1 MLKNHVVMNDMDN
14 MFNSG
19 YDFSK
24 LKNKNILITG
34 ATGMLAS
41 YYLGFLVYLNRNHG
55 YNINIYALARNKE
68 KLDSVLD
75 DYKDDVNY
83 VIQDVT
89 KPIEIDGDLDYI
101 IHMASSAN
109 PKTLVSNP
117 VSIIDANV
125 IGTKN
130 VLELAKEKNAEVLFT
145 STREIYG
152 KVDDKDEVLE
162 TDMGILDNSIVR
174 SCYPESKRLAEN
186 MIVSY
191 GYQYDVDFKIARLA
205 HSYGPGMIIHDDGRI
220 MADLLSNVINGENIV
235 LKSSGDALRAF
246 CYVSD
251 ATLALLLITLS
262 DKKNEIYNVSNET
275 EEISIRNLAEKLIS
289 MYPERNLELVF
300 DIDKDSA
307 TKYVNFK
314 RTRLNDDKLYSLGFN
329 PQTSLEDGIRN
340 TVSYEESKKVY
351 TKK

>member
-1 MLKNHVVMNDMDN
+1 MLNNQIVMNDMEN
-14 MFNSG
+14 IFNYGS
-19 YDFSK
+19 DFSK
-24 LKNKNILITG
+24 LKNKSILITG

-41 YYLGFLVYLNRNHG
+41 YYLGFLLYLNKYHN
-55 YNINIYALARNKE
+55 YNIKIYALARNEE
-68 KLDSVLD
+68 KLDKVVD
-75 DYKDDVNY
+75 DYKENVNY
-83 VIQDVT
+83 IVQDVT
-89 KPIEIDGDLDYI
+89 KPIKIDDNIDYI

-109 PKTLVSNP
+109 PKTLVNNP

-130 VLELAKEKNAEVLFT
+130 VLELAKDKNAEVLFT

-152 KVDDKDEVLE
+152 KIENRDEIKE
-162 TDMGILDNSIVR
+162 NDMGILDNSIVR

-191 GYQYDVDFKIARLA
+191 GYQYNVNYKIARIA

-220 MADLLSNVINGENIV
+220 MSDLLSNIINNENIV

-251 ATLALLLITLS
+251 ATLALLLITVS
-262 DKKNEIYNVSNET
+262 DKNNEIYNVSNET
-275 EEISIRNLAEKLIS
+275 EEISIRNLAEKLIE
-289 MYPERNLELVF
+289 MYPDKNLKVVY
-300 DIDKDSA
+300 DIDKDSG

-314 RTRLNDDKLYSLGFN
+314 RTKLNDEKLYSLGFT
-329 PQTSLEDGIRN
+329 PQVNLENGIRN
-340 TVSYEESKKVY
+340 TISYEESKKVY

>member
-1 MLKNHVVMNDMDN
+1 
-14 MFNSG
+14 
-19 YDFSK
+19 
-24 LKNKNILITG
+24 
-34 ATGMLAS
+34 
-41 YYLGFLVYLNRNHG
+41 
-55 YNINIYALARNKE
+55 
-68 KLDSVLD
+68 
-75 DYKDDVNY
+75 
-83 VIQDVT
+83 
-89 KPIEIDGDLDYI
+89 
-101 IHMASSAN
+101 
-109 PKTLVSNP
+109 
-117 VSIIDANV
+117 
-125 IGTKN
+125 
-130 VLELAKEKNAEVLFT
+130 
-145 STREIYG
+145 
-152 KVDDKDEVLE
+152 
-162 TDMGILDNSIVR
+162 LDNSIVR

-191 GYQYDVDFKIARLA
+191 GYQYDVNFKIARLA